1 VGSRRVYKLVI
12 GFLMVFACLIDHLL
26 LIRVAISPSLQEM
39 EEKDFNNFD
48 IREWHIG
55 VVGDLLP
62 SNCTILVTF

>member
-1 VGSRRVYKLVI
+1 
-12 GFLMVFACLIDHLL
+12 MVFACLIDHLL
-26 LIRVAISPSLQEM
+26 LIRVAIFPSHQEM

-62 SNCTILVTF
+62 SNCTILVTV

>member
-1 VGSRRVYKLVI
+1 
-12 GFLMVFACLIDHLL
+12 MVFACLIAHLL

-62 SNCTILVTF
+62 SNCTILVTV